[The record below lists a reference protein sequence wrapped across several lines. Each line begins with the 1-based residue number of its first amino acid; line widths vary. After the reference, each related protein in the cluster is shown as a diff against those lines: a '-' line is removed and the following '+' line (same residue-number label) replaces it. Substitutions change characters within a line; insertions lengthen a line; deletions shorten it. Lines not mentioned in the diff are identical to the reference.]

1 MKPVSHLLFSRKYP
15 ISDPSSLVTEG
26 NKLWLSDDVYI
37 KRGIHRQ
44 RTYNY
49 NTDVGPTRPYI
60 EIPVFKLIS
69 KEYINYRLV
78 AGKSE
83 NALAV
88 WSDSRVYTVRC
99 ESINKYAN
107 FLVPRTKTSRW
118 WDNKCLFDALYY
130 HFNDI
135 QMTYND
141 GRLKS
146 GFKNH
151 FIRRI
156 KGFAEYSHAT
166 QTMLDK
172 AIEYFKPKQNELFNN
187 EQLIADLNEFLS
199 NDDFRTE
206 LHQCP
211 FSKEINTTNQFNT
224 SRVSG
229 KALKYSYGIDLK
241 DYGYTY
247 CNDSHNYL
255 LDDEIIIDGMC
266 YNKDTV
272 EITNCEDCNSRC
284 VVQDTRDGLCV
295 NCLND
300 SYHVQNY
307 SMRVENELGF
317 DKHTLKRKSDPY
329 LGIEME
335 FQVDKRKQGRLYVGD
350 NLAGHAMMKE
360 DGSIS
365 DGFEVVSR
373 PASYLS
379 HLHNYDSFLTNLPE
393 YIHPHKSC
401 GMHVH
406 ISRTAFTT
414 MGAGKFVEFMNRAD
428 NKSFIKLIAGRGTTN
443 YQNGDPDYTI
453 KKPFRIAKRGEY
465 CNRYNFVNLGNTKTI
480 ELRIFA
486 TPANKKEF
494 HIRMQFVKAMVDYCK
509 PAIHAVPYKQ
519 QTHFES
525 FVSWLNNTK
534 EEFKDLQN
542 LIKESTIC
550 A

>member
-1 MKPVSHLLFSRKYP
+1 M
-15 ISDPSSLVTEG
+15 
-26 NKLWLSDDVYI
+26 
-37 KRGIHRQ
+37 
-44 RTYNY
+44 
-49 NTDVGPTRPYI
+49 
-60 EIPVFKLIS
+60 
-69 KEYINYRLV
+69 
-78 AGKSE
+78 
-83 NALAV
+83 
-88 WSDSRVYTVRC
+88 
-99 ESINKYAN
+99 
-107 FLVPRTKTSRW
+107 
-118 WDNKCLFDALYY
+118 YY

-151 FIRRI
+151 FIRRV
-156 KGFAEYSHAT
+156 KGFSEYSHAT
-166 QTMLDK
+166 QTMLNK
-172 AIEYFKPKQNELFNN
+172 VIEHFKPKQNELFTD
-187 EQLIADLNEFLS
+187 EQLLANLNAFFGY
-199 NDDFRTE
+199 DVE
-206 LHQCP
+206 LFQCP
-211 FSKEINTTNQFNT
+211 FTKEINTANQFNR

-229 KALKYSYGIDLK
+229 KTLKYSYDIDLK

-247 CNDSHNYL
+247 CSDSHNFL
-255 LDDEIIIDGMC
+255 LDDEIIIDGTC

-272 EITNCEDCNSRC
+272 EITNCVECGARC

-295 NCLND
+295 NCLED

-307 SMRVENELGF
+307 SMRVENALGF

-365 DGFEVVSR
+365 DGFEIVSR

-379 HLHNYDSFLTNLPE
+379 HLHHYDSFLTNLPE

-406 ISRTAFTT
+406 ISRTAFST
-414 MGAGKFVEFMNRAD
+414 MGAGKFVEFMNRED
-428 NKSFIKLIAGRGTTN
+428 NKAFVKLVAGRGTTN

-453 KKPFRIAKRGEY
+453 KKPFRMEKRGEY
-465 CNRYNFVNLGNTKTI
+465 CNRYNFVNLNNSKTI

>member
-1 MKPVSHLLFSRKYP
+1 MTYTSNVC
-15 ISDPSSLVTEG
+15 
-26 NKLWLSDDVYI
+26 
-37 KRGIHRQ
+37 IHRQ

-49 NTDVGPTRPYI
+49 NTDVGPTKPYI

-69 KEYINYRLV
+69 QEYTDTRLL
-78 AGKSE
+78 AGKTDL
-83 NALAV
+83 ALAV
-88 WSDSRVYTVRC
+88 WSDSRIYTVRC
-99 ESINKYAN
+99 ESINKYAS
-107 FLVPRTKTSRW
+107 FLVPRTGSNRW

-156 KGFAEYSHAT
+156 RGFSEYSHAT
-166 QTMLDK
+166 QTMLDTVI
-172 AIEYFKPKQNELFNN
+172 AHFKPKQNQLFTD

-199 NDDFRTE
+199 NDDYRTQ
-206 LHQCP
+206 LFQCP
-211 FSKEINTTNQFNT
+211 FSKEINTANQFNT

-229 KALKYSYGIDLK
+229 KALRYSYGIDLK

-247 CNDSHNYL
+247 CSDSHNFL

-272 EITNCEDCNSRC
+272 EITHCKECGARC

-295 NCLND
+295 NCLED
-300 SYHVQNY
+300 DYQVQNY
-307 SMRVENELGF
+307 SMRVENALGF

-335 FQVDKRKQGRLYVGD
+335 FQVDNRKQGRLYVGD

-365 DGFEVVSR
+365 SGFEVVSR

-406 ISRTAFTT
+406 ISRTAFSV

-453 KKPFRIAKRGEY
+453 KKPFRMTKQGEY
-465 CNRYNFVNLGNTKTI
+465 CNRYNFVNLNNDKTI

-525 FVSWLNNTK
+525 FVSWLNNTR
-534 EEFKDLQN
+534 EEFKDLRN

>member
-465 CNRYNFVNLGNTKTI
+465 CNRYNFVNLGNSKTI

>member
-1 MKPVSHLLFSRKYP
+1 MKPISHLLFARKYP
-15 ISDPSSLVTEG
+15 LSNPSSLVTEN

-44 RTYNY
+44 RTYVY
-49 NTDVGPTRPYI
+49 NTDVGPTKPYI

-69 KEYINYRLV
+69 QEYIDYRLV

-88 WSDSRVYTVRC
+88 WSDSRMYTTRTQAI
-99 ESINKYAN
+99 SKYAK
-107 FLVPRTKTSRW
+107 FLVPRERRDSW
-118 WDNKCLFDALYY
+118 FDSKCLFDALYY
-130 HFNDI
+130 HLNDI

-151 FIRRI
+151 FIRRV
-156 KGFAEYSHAT
+156 KGFAEHSHAT

-172 AIEYFKPKQNELFNN
+172 VIEHFKPKQNELFSD
-187 EQLIADLNEFLS
+187 EQLLANLNDYF
-199 NDDFRTE
+199 DYAVE
-206 LHQCP
+206 LYQCP
-211 FSKEINTTNQFNT
+211 FTKEINTDNQFD
-224 SRVSG
+224 RARISG
-229 KALKYSYGIDLK
+229 KALKYSFGIDLK

-247 CNDSHNYL
+247 CSDSHNYL

-272 EITNCEDCNSRC
+272 EITHCKECGTKC

-295 NCLND
+295 NCLEDN
-300 SYHVQNY
+300 YHVQNY
-307 SMRVENELGF
+307 SMRVENALGF
-317 DKHTLKRKSDPY
+317 DKHTLKRTSDPY

-335 FQVDKRKQGRLYVGD
+335 FQVDNRKQGRLYVGD

-360 DGSIS
+360 DGSITK
-365 DGFEVVSR
+365 GFEIVSR

-406 ISRTAFTT
+406 ISRTAFSV

-453 KKPFRIAKRGEY
+453 KKPFRMTKRGEY
-465 CNRYNFVNLGNTKTI
+465 CNRYNFVNLNNDKTI

-525 FVSWLNNTK
+525 FVSWLNNTR

>member
-1 MKPVSHLLFSRKYP
+1 MKPISHLLFAREYP
-15 ISDPSSLVTEG
+15 ISDPSSLVIEG

-44 RTYNY
+44 RTYHY
-49 NTDVGPTRPYI
+49 NTDVGPTKPYI

-69 KEYINYRLV
+69 QEYIDYRLV

-88 WSDSRVYTVRC
+88 WSDSRMYTTRTQAI
-99 ESINKYAN
+99 SKYAS
-107 FLVPRTKTSRW
+107 FLVPRERNQTWFDS
-118 WDNKCLFDALYY
+118 KCLFDALYY
-130 HFNDI
+130 HLNDI

-151 FIRRI
+151 FIRRV
-156 KGFAEYSHAT
+156 KGFAEHSHAT

-172 AIEYFKPKQNELFNN
+172 VIEHFKPKQNELFSD
-187 EQLIADLNEFLS
+187 EQLLANLNDYF
-199 NDDFRTE
+199 DYGVE
-206 LHQCP
+206 LYQCP
-211 FSKEINTTNQFNT
+211 FTKEINTSSQFD
-224 SRVSG
+224 RARISG

-247 CNDSHNYL
+247 CSDSHNYL

-272 EITNCEDCNSRC
+272 EITHCKECGARC

-295 NCLND
+295 NCLEDN
-300 SYHVQNY
+300 YHVQNY
-307 SMRVENELGF
+307 SMRVEQALGF

-335 FQVDKRKQGRLYVGD
+335 FQVDNRKQGRLYVGD

-365 DGFEVVSR
+365 SGFEVVSR

-406 ISRTAFTT
+406 ISRTAFST

-453 KKPFRIAKRGEY
+453 KKPFRMTKRGEY
-465 CNRYNFVNLGNTKTI
+465 CNRYNFVNLNNDKTI

-525 FVSWLNNTK
+525 FVSWLNNTR
-534 EEFKDLQN
+534 EEFKDLRN

>member
-1 MKPVSHLLFSRKYP
+1 MKPISHLLFARKYP
-15 ISDPSSLVTEG
+15 ISDPSSLVIEG

-49 NTDVGPTRPYI
+49 NTDVGPTKPYI

-69 KEYINYRLV
+69 QEYCDYRFSE
-78 AGKSE
+78 GKTDL
-83 NALAV
+83 ALAV
-88 WSDSRVYTVRC
+88 WSDSRIYTCR
-99 ESINKYAN
+99 SAAITKYAN
-107 FLVPRTKTSRW
+107 FLVPRSNKNTW
-118 WDNKCLFDALYY
+118 IDNKCIFDAMYY
-130 HFNDI
+130 HLNDI

-156 KGFAEYSHAT
+156 KGFSEYSHAT

-172 AIEYFKPKQNELFNN
+172 VIEHFKPKQNELFTD
-187 EQLIADLNEFLS
+187 EQLLANLNDYFDYGVTLY
-199 NDDFRTE
+199 
-206 LHQCP
+206 QCP
-211 FSKEINTTNQFNT
+211 FSKEINTANQFNS

-229 KALKYSYGIDLK
+229 KALRYSYSIDLK

-247 CNDSHNYL
+247 CSDSHNYL

-272 EITNCEDCNSRC
+272 EITHCKECGARC

-295 NCLND
+295 NCLEDN
-300 SYHVQNY
+300 YHVQNY
-307 SMRVENELGF
+307 SMRVEQALGF

-335 FQVDKRKQGRLYVGD
+335 FQVDNRKQGRLYVGD

-365 DGFEVVSR
+365 SGFEVVSR

-406 ISRTAFTT
+406 ISRTAFSV

-453 KKPFRIAKRGEY
+453 KKPFRMAKQGEY
-465 CNRYNFVNLGNTKTI
+465 CNRYNFVNLNNDKTI

-525 FVSWLNNTK
+525 FVSWLNNTR
-534 EEFKDLQN
+534 EEFKDLRN

>member
-1 MKPVSHLLFSRKYP
+1 MKPISHLLFVRKYP
-15 ISDPSSLVTEG
+15 LSNPSSLVTEG

-37 KRGIHRQ
+37 KRGVHRQ
-44 RTYNY
+44 RMYHY
-49 NTDVGPTRPYI
+49 NTDVGPTKPYV

-69 KEYINYRLV
+69 QEYIDYRLV

-88 WSDSRVYTVRC
+88 WSDSRMYTVRTQAI
-99 ESINKYAN
+99 SKYAN
-107 FLVPRTKTSRW
+107 FLVPRERHASW
-118 WDNKCLFDALYY
+118 FDSKCLFDALYY

-156 KGFAEYSHAT
+156 KGFAQHSHAT

-172 AIEYFKPKQNELFNN
+172 VIEHFKPKQNELFTD
-187 EQLIADLNEFLS
+187 EQLIANLNDYF
-199 NDDFRTE
+199 DYGVE
-206 LHQCP
+206 LFQCQ
-211 FSKEINTTNQFNT
+211 FTKEINTDSQFDRG
-224 SRVSG
+224 RVSG
-229 KALKYSYGIDLK
+229 KAIKYSYGIDLK

-247 CNDSHNYL
+247 CSESHNYL
-255 LDDEIIIDGMC
+255 LADEIIIDGVC

-272 EITNCEDCNSRC
+272 EITHCKECGARC

-295 NCLND
+295 NCLEED
-300 SYHVQNY
+300 YHVQNY
-307 SMRVENELGF
+307 SMRVEQALGF
-317 DKHTLKRKSDPY
+317 DKQTLKRTSDPY

-335 FQVDKRKQGRLYVGD
+335 FQVDNRKQGRLYVGD

-360 DGSIS
+360 DGSITK
-365 DGFEVVSR
+365 GFEVVSR

-406 ISRTAFTT
+406 ISRTAFST

-428 NKSFIKLIAGRGTTN
+428 NKLFIKLIAGRGTTN

-453 KKPFRIAKRGEY
+453 KKPFRMAKRGEY
-465 CNRYNFVNLGNTKTI
+465 CNRYIFVNLNNSQTI

-525 FVSWLNNTK
+525 FVSWLNNTR
-534 EEFKDLQN
+534 EEFKDLRN

>member
-1 MKPVSHLLFSRKYP
+1 MKPISHLLFARKYP
-15 ISDPSSLVTEG
+15 LSDPSSLVTEG

-44 RTYNY
+44 RTYHY
-49 NTDVGPTRPYI
+49 NTDVGPTKPYI

-69 KEYINYRLV
+69 QEYIDYRISE
-78 AGKSE
+78 GKSE

-88 WSDSRVYTVRC
+88 WSDSRMYTTRTQ
-99 ESINKYAN
+99 SISRYAK
-107 FLVPRTKTSRW
+107 FLVPRERPNYSW
-118 WDNKCLFDALYY
+118 FDSKCLFDSLYY
-130 HFNDI
+130 HLNDI

-156 KGFAEYSHAT
+156 KGFAQNSHAT
-166 QTMLDK
+166 QAMLDK
-172 AIEYFKPKQNELFNN
+172 VIEHFKPKQDELFTD
-187 EQLIADLNEFLS
+187 EQLLANLNDYF
-199 NDDFRTE
+199 DYVVE
-206 LHQCP
+206 LYQCP
-211 FSKEINTTNQFNT
+211 FTKEINTDNHFNR

-229 KALKYSYGIDLK
+229 KTLKYSYGIDLK
-241 DYGYTY
+241 DYGYEY
-247 CNDSHNYL
+247 CHDSHNYL
-255 LDDEIIIDGMC
+255 LNDEIMIDGTC

-272 EITNCEDCNSRC
+272 EITHCKECGARC
-284 VVQDTRDGLCV
+284 VVEDTRDGLCV
-295 NCLND
+295 NCLED
-300 SYHVQNY
+300 SYQVQNY
-307 SMRVENELGF
+307 SMRVENALGF
-317 DKHTLKRKSDPY
+317 DKLTLRHKSDPY

-406 ISRTAFTT
+406 ISRTAFSV
-414 MGAGKFVEFMNRAD
+414 MGAGKFVEFMNRTD
-428 NKSFIKLIAGRGTTN
+428 NKSFIKLIAGRNTTN

-453 KKPFRIAKRGEY
+453 KKPFRMATRGEGAH
-465 CNRYNFVNLGNTKTI
+465 RYNFVNLNNDKTI

-534 EEFKDLQN
+534 KEFKDLQN

>member
-1 MKPVSHLLFSRKYP
+1 MKPISHLLFAREYP

-49 NTDVGPTRPYI
+49 NTDVGPTKPYI

-69 KEYINYRLV
+69 QEYCDYRLV
-78 AGKSE
+78 AGKKDL
-83 NALAV
+83 ALAV
-88 WSDSRVYTVRC
+88 WSDSRMYTTRTQAI
-99 ESINKYAN
+99 SKYAN
-107 FLVPRTKTSRW
+107 FLVPRERQNSW
-118 WDNKCLFDALYY
+118 FDSKCLFDALYY
-130 HFNDI
+130 HLNDI

-151 FIRRI
+151 FIRRV
-156 KGFAEYSHAT
+156 KGFAEHSHAT

-172 AIEYFKPKQNELFNN
+172 VIAHFKPKQNELFTD
-187 EQLIADLNEFLS
+187 EQLLANLNDYF
-199 NDDFRTE
+199 DYGVE
-206 LHQCP
+206 LYQCP
-211 FSKEINTTNQFNT
+211 FSKEINTINQFNS

-229 KALKYSYGIDLK
+229 KSLRYSYGIDLK

-247 CNDSHNYL
+247 CSDSHNYL
-255 LDDEIIIDGMC
+255 LDNEIIIDGMC

-272 EITNCEDCNSRC
+272 EITNCKGCGARC

-295 NCLND
+295 NCLEDN
-300 SYHVQNY
+300 YHVQNY
-307 SMRVENELGF
+307 SMRVEQALGF

-335 FQVDKRKQGRLYVGD
+335 FQVDNRKQGRLYVGD

-365 DGFEVVSR
+365 SGFEVVSR

-406 ISRTAFTT
+406 ISRTAFSV

-453 KKPFRIAKRGEY
+453 KKPFRMTKRGEY
-465 CNRYNFVNLGNTKTI
+465 CNRYNFVNLNNDKTI

-525 FVSWLNNTK
+525 FVSWLDNTR
-534 EEFKDLQN
+534 EEFKDLKN

>member
-1 MKPVSHLLFSRKYP
+1 MKPISHLLFARKYP
-15 ISDPSSLVTEG
+15 LSNPSSLVTEN

-37 KRGIHRQ
+37 KRGVHRQ
-44 RTYNY
+44 RMYNY
-49 NTDVGPTRPYI
+49 NTDVGPTKPYI

-69 KEYINYRLV
+69 QEYIDHRLV

-88 WSDSRVYTVRC
+88 WSDSRMYTVRTQAI
-99 ESINKYAN
+99 SKYAN
-107 FLVPRTKTSRW
+107 FLVPRERHASW
-118 WDNKCLFDALYY
+118 FDSKCLFDALYY

-151 FIRRI
+151 FIRRV
-156 KGFAEYSHAT
+156 KGFAQHSHAT

-172 AIEYFKPKQNELFNN
+172 VIEHFKPKQNELFTD
-187 EQLIADLNEFLS
+187 EQLIANLNAYF
-199 NDDFRTE
+199 DYGVE
-206 LHQCP
+206 LFQCQ
-211 FSKEINTTNQFNT
+211 FTKEINTSNQFD
-224 SRVSG
+224 RARISG

-247 CNDSHNYL
+247 CNESHNYL
-255 LDDEIIIDGMC
+255 LDDEIIIDGVC

-272 EITNCEDCNSRC
+272 EITHCKECGSRC

-295 NCLND
+295 NCLEDN
-300 SYHVQNY
+300 YHVQNY
-307 SMRVENELGF
+307 SMRVEQALGF
-317 DKHTLKRKSDPY
+317 DKHTFKRTSDPY

-335 FQVDKRKQGRLYVGD
+335 FQVDNRKQGRLYVGD

-360 DGSIS
+360 DGSITK
-365 DGFEVVSR
+365 GFEVVSR

-406 ISRTAFTT
+406 ISRTAFST
-414 MGAGKFVEFMNRAD
+414 MGAGKFVEFMNRSD
-428 NKSFIKLIAGRGTTN
+428 NKSFIKLIAGRNTTN
-443 YQNGDPDYTI
+443 YQNGDPEYTI
-453 KKPFRIAKRGEY
+453 KKPFRMATRGEY
-465 CNRYNFVNLGNTKTI
+465 ANRYNFVNLNNDKTI

-486 TPANKKEF
+486 TPSNKKEF

>member
-1 MKPVSHLLFSRKYP
+1 MKPISHLLFSRKYP

-37 KRGIHRQ
+37 KRGVHRQ
-44 RTYNY
+44 RTYHY
-49 NTDVGPTRPYI
+49 NTDVGPIKPYI

-69 KEYINYRLV
+69 QEYIDFRLV
-78 AGKSE
+78 AGRSE
-83 NALAV
+83 HALAV
-88 WSDSRVYTVRC
+88 WSDSRMYTTRTQAI
-99 ESINKYAN
+99 SKYAS
-107 FLVPRTKTSRW
+107 FLVPRERQNSW
-118 WDNKCLFDALYY
+118 FDSKCLFDALYY

-156 KGFAEYSHAT
+156 KGFAQHSHAT

-172 AIEYFKPKQNELFNN
+172 VIEHFKPKQNELFTD
-187 EQLIADLNEFLS
+187 EQLIANLNAYF
-199 NDDFRTE
+199 DYGVE

-211 FSKEINTTNQFNT
+211 FTKEINTSNQFD
-224 SRVSG
+224 RARISG
-229 KALKYSYGIDLK
+229 KALKYSYGINLK

-255 LDDEIIIDGMC
+255 LDDEIIIDGVC

-272 EITNCEDCNSRC
+272 ELTNCIECNSKC

-295 NCLND
+295 NCLED
-300 SYHVQNY
+300 SYCVQNY
-307 SMRVENELGF
+307 SMRVENALGF
-317 DKHTLKRKSDPY
+317 DKNTLKRKSDPY

-360 DGSIS
+360 DGSIR
-365 DGFEVVSR
+365 DGFEIVSR

-406 ISRTAFTT
+406 ISRTAFST
-414 MGAGKFVEFMNRAD
+414 MGAGKFVEFMNRTD
-428 NKSFIKLIAGRGTTN
+428 NKLFIKLIAGRGTTN

-453 KKPFRIAKRGEY
+453 KKPFRMAKRGEY
-465 CNRYNFVNLGNTKTI
+465 SNRYNFVNLNNAKTI

>member
-1 MKPVSHLLFSRKYP
+1 MKPISHLLFAREYP
-15 ISDPSSLVTEG
+15 ISDPSSIVTEG

-44 RTYNY
+44 RTYVY
-49 NTDVGPTRPYI
+49 NTDVGPTKPYI

-69 KEYINYRLV
+69 QEYIDYRV
-78 AGKSE
+78 SEGKSE

-88 WSDSRVYTVRC
+88 WSDSRIYTMRC
-99 ESINKYAN
+99 DSINKYAS
-107 FLVPRTKTSRW
+107 FLVPRSGSNKW

-156 KGFAEYSHAT
+156 RGFAEYSHAT

-172 AIEYFKPKQNELFNN
+172 AIAHFKPKQNQLFTD
-187 EQLIADLNEFLS
+187 EQLIANLNEFLS
-199 NDDFRTE
+199 NDDYRTQ
-206 LHQCP
+206 LFQCP
-211 FSKEINTTNQFNT
+211 FSKEINTANQFNS

-229 KALKYSYGIDLK
+229 KALRYSYGIDLK

-247 CNDSHNYL
+247 CHDSHNFL
-255 LDDEIIIDGMC
+255 LDDEIMIDGTC

-272 EITNCEDCNSRC
+272 EITNCVECGARC

-295 NCLND
+295 NCLED

-307 SMRVENELGF
+307 SMRVENALGF
-317 DKHTLKRKSDPY
+317 DKHTLKHKSDPY

-365 DGFEVVSR
+365 DGFEIVSR

-379 HLHNYDSFLTNLPE
+379 HLHHYDSFLTNLPE

-406 ISRTAFTT
+406 ISRTAFST

-453 KKPFRIAKRGEY
+453 KKPFRMAKRGEY
-465 CNRYNFVNLGNTKTI
+465 CNRYNFVNLNNSKTI